1 MAVKIKKPG
10 VKRHTQVVIP
20 EHKPQ
25 LPLGEIQDDSER
37 KRMEDSYREYKLT
50 EEERL
55 AIIEKYGPPKM
66 PLGSYS
72 NITMHKRM
80 KGGAA

>member
-1 MAVKIKKPG
+1 MGARIKKPSS
-10 VKRHTQVVIP
+10 KRHTQVVTA
-20 EHKPQ
+20 PQ
-25 LPLGEIQDDSER
+25 TPHLPLGEIMDDEER
-37 KRMEDSYREYKLT
+37 QRMAASYREYMLT

-72 NITMHKRM
+72 SITMHTRRR
-80 KGGAA
+80 AV